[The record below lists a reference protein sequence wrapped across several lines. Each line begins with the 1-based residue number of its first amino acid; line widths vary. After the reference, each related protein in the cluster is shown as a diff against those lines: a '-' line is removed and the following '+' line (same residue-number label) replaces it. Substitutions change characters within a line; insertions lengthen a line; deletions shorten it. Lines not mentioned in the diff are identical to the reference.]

1 MAGAELANG
10 LHESTVAMEEGRR
23 GGGESSEQDVAVSR
37 PMFSVPFVQKVCF
50 LASMMAA
57 LEFLIAILEV
67 WLVHDRHRNL
77 WFFLCLA
84 KLEQEGFFFPEEK
97 LSVGSI
103 IQTEGE
109 RMEP

>member
-10 LHESTVAMEEGRR
+10 LHESTVSMEEGR
-23 GGGESSEQDVAVSR
+23 GGDEAYRESSEQDGAVSR

-84 KLEQEGFFFPEEK
+84 KLEQEGFFFLWKNYPW
-97 LSVGSI
+97 V
-103 IQTEGE
+103 Q
-109 RMEP
+109 